1 MSLVGQALV
10 IAGANAIMGKT
21 WADTRVSRQPVDPL
35 DGYFNSDGPQR
46 PVVAVYVD
54 EAKFDIEGKATSG
67 RKGSLDFKVYVYIVP
82 AVTTHADP
90 STGEIIADLLLDIST
105 AGMTLDFMGRL
116 VDYAFHSQSPWVDI
130 WNKLVSSVT
139 SRSEKYAL
147 YQTDKGVRI
156 PGLEI
161 TYRLETVPDPLY
173 GAKMADMAGWKM
185 LDDALRQ
192 DGADGIMLA
201 DFFKAMIELGPD
213 NIPDYKKMQLA
224 FGFTDAATAATGLS
238 PLPGATDDDGDVVLL
253 QEVTVIQDED

>member
-21 WADTRVSRQPVDPL
+21 WADTRVTRQPVDPL
-35 DGYFNSDGPQR
+35 DGYFNADGPQR

-54 EAKFDIEGKATSG
+54 EAKFDIEGKVTSG

-82 AVTTHADP
+82 AITIHSDP
-90 STGEIIADLLLDIST
+90 STGEKIADLLLDIST

-116 VDYAFHSQSPWVDI
+116 VDYAFHSQSPWVAI
-130 WNKLVSSVT
+130 WNKMVTSVS

-156 PGLEI
+156 PGVEI
-161 TYRLETVPDPLY
+161 TYRLETVPDPLF
-173 GAKMADMAGWKM
+173 GAKMADLAGWKM

-192 DGADGIMLA
+192 DGSDGIMLA
-201 DFFKAMIELGPD
+201 DFFKAMIEIGPQG
-213 NIPDYKKMQLA
+213 IPDFEKMKLA
-224 FGFTDAATAATGLS
+224 FGYTDAAAAATGLG
-238 PLPGATDDDGDVVLL
+238 PLPGATDDDGDAVLL
-253 QEVTVIQDED
+253 EEVTVINED